1 MESILMAEAI
11 LNAGFWLCDF
21 AYAILE
27 AIQERYFPQSIP
39 KVTLVV
45 RHPKTSLKLQDTLA
59 EFEIPQRSPTF
70 ESLRILIISSPS
82 GVTET
87 IHNLHAR
94 GFAEVNDW
102 SALLPAPVPG
112 EVMSILSRQRQRL

>member
-1 MESILMAEAI
+1 MAEAA
-11 LNAGFWLCDF
+11 LNGGFWLCDF

-27 AIQERYFPQSIP
+27 AIQERHFPHSIP
-39 KVTLVV
+39 KITLVV
-45 RHPKTSLKLQDTLA
+45 NHPQASSLKLQDILA
-59 EFEIPQRSPTF
+59 EFEISTIPETF
-70 ESLRILIISSPS
+70 ESLCVLIISSPN
-82 GVTET
+82 GVTHT

-112 EVMSILSRQRQRL
+112 EVMSILSRQRRKL